1 MKARNIAGFIF
12 NMNQLTTN
20 SLILP
25 KIGFGTWL
33 IGGNTTADTSNDNH
47 AIETFRTAIEMG
59 YTHFDTAELYGNGH
73 TETLLG
79 KAIKHYERSQIMIT
93 SKVTE
98 NHLKYFDVLNAA
110 ENSLKRLQTDY
121 LDVYLIHK
129 PNHNIPIEETMNAMN
144 QLVATGKVKYIG
156 VSNFNLSELKEAQRY
171 SKYPIVVNQIE
182 YNLTTRNQG
191 KYGNNFNM
199 ELETIPYCQK
209 NNITVVTEKP
219 FERGLH
225 LQENSI
231 LNSLSE
237 KYQKTKAQII
247 LNWLTQKPNLVTIPM
262 STNRNHLQE
271 NLESTLFTLTKEDL
285 LLLDHFN
292 IIQ

>member
-33 IGGNTTADTSNDNH
+33 IGGNTIADTSNDNH

-79 KAIKHYERSQIMIT
+79 KAIKHYNRSRIIIT

-144 QLVATGKVKYIG
+144 QLVATGKVKHIG

-271 NLESTLFTLTKEDL
+271 NLESTLFTLAKEDL